1 MILRRWVTRVPPC
14 DPQLISS
21 ARQRP
26 FPHPTRS
33 VRRAG
38 GFVLTGKQE
47 TIRTRRW
54 LLGDWSFHSDPAD
67 FQRMPVEDATPNEFC
82 FKLALMGHT
91 PRTVVD
97 HRLERTVA
105 VPQQDTDN
113 RQLRR
118 FQDSYRQN
126 FTIWRNMRR
135 EFRILGYRDFSF
147 CGLVGRKFL
156 NLQPS
161 EFHLSRKPTIG

>member
-1 MILRRWVTRVPPC
+1 MFPSLCGHCRRM
-14 DPQLISS
+14 
-21 ARQRP
+21 
-26 FPHPTRS
+26 
-33 VRRAG
+33 
-38 GFVLTGKQE
+38 TGKQE

-161 EFHLSRKPTIG
+161 EFHLSRKPTEMPPRELFFGRFGLQAFAGGER